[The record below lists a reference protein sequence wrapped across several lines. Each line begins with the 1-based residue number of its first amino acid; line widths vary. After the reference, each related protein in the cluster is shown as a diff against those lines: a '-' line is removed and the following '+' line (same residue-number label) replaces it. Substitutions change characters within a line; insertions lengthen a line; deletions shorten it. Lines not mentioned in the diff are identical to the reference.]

1 MYLIKAMPGTK
12 GAPIKMAYIKAF
24 PLFLT
29 LCLPRL
35 LRDIAIIKYLLGE
48 KVLEKGLGRYYTK
61 C

>member
-1 MYLIKAMPGTK
+1 MKTMPGTK
-12 GAPIKMAYIKAF
+12 DAPIKMAYIKAF

-35 LRDIAIIKYLLGE
+35 LRDFTIIKYLLGE
-48 KVLEKGLGRYYTK
+48 KGLEKGLGRHYTK